1 MTVQEHNPVWL
12 FDLDGTVLK
21 SNSFPIWV
29 KFMLTGKA
37 PAPFGARTFAALA
50 TAFHLARRKALGS
63 PHDAFKAGL
72 QRAWARYGAASGAAA
87 DALGARLEK
96 DIRPNMTEVLAIA
109 RTRDD
114 AWLATAA
121 AGEYAEP
128 FARRLGFRRVLA
140 TPVGAASQGS
150 FVGPRKREAALAAL
164 NAADWSARPII
175 FFTDHEEDLPLM
187 QAAARVIWL
196 GPDAEAESMARQ
208 LAPGAEL
215 IAARNLDAAAVASA
229 ALAPLPVAV
238 VEIGAEAATA

>member
-1 MTVQEHNPVWL
+1 MTLQDQDPVWL

-37 PAPFGARTFAALA
+37 PAPLPARIAAA
-50 TAFHLARRKALGS
+50 VSTAFLLARRKALGS
-63 PHDAFKAGL
+63 SHDTFKAGL
-72 QRAWARYGAASGAAA
+72 QRAWARYGSTAPKAAE
-87 DALGARLEK
+87 ALGARLEK
-96 DIRPNMTEVLAIA
+96 DVRPNMAEVLAIA

-140 TPVGAASQGS
+140 TPPGRAAEGSYVGA
-150 FVGPRKREAALAAL
+150 RKRDAALAAL
-164 NAADWSARPII
+164 KAAGWHARPIV

-187 QAAARVIWL
+187 GEAARVIWL
-196 GPDAEAESMARQ
+196 GPDSEADSVARR
-208 LAPGAEL
+208 LPEGAEL
-215 IAARNLDAAAVASA
+215 IPARGLDAAALAAAASA
-229 ALAPLPVAV
+229 PLKITVPATQ
-238 VEIGAEAATA
+238 AATA

>member
-1 MTVQEHNPVWL
+1 MTPHTQDPIWL
-12 FDLDGTVLK
+12 FDLDGTVLT
-21 SNSFPIWV
+21 SNSFPLWV
-29 KFMLTGKA
+29 TFMLKGKA
-37 PAPFGARTFAALA
+37 PAPVGARVAAALA
-50 TAFHLARRKALGS
+50 TALHLARRKALGS

-72 QRAWARYGAASGAAA
+72 QRAWSRYGAASGAAA

-96 DIRPNMTEVLAIA
+96 DIRSNMADVLAIA

-140 TPVGAASQGS
+140 TPVGAASEGS
-150 FVGPRKREAALAAL
+150 YVGPRKREAALDALDAAG
-164 NAADWSARPII
+164 WGARPIV

-196 GPDAEAESMARQ
+196 GPDEQAESMTRQ
-208 LAPGAEL
+208 LASGAEL
-215 IAARNLDAAAVASA
+215 IAARNLDAAALASA
-229 ALAPLPVAV
+229 ALAPLPGIAA
-238 VEIGAEAATA
+238 ETGTEAATA